1 MSTPGKK
8 PLSDSTDTDELSLR
22 ETIAAIGDVVSYR
35 PGLSVAILGL
45 SLLVGVLEGI
55 GVGFILPIV
64 TVVQQGGGSEL
75 SGPVRVFVDVYT
87 TLGLPFTLE
96 YIIVGVGCILA
107 LRYMLGVGIAW
118 LTAILGTGYRR
129 HLRLISYDRVLSAQ
143 TTYFDAHG
151 SEELLNA
158 ILTQTSYASAIITKI
173 VRGLK
178 TALVSTAYGLI
189 ALYLAPKLMALTS
202 LVLLLAM
209 AGSKYVFE
217 SGYGVGDRLAQANER
232 VQSSLQAGIQG
243 IREVKLFSLEDEL
256 QSDFR
261 TAINQQTDASIKKQR
276 DQTALANLNNFFA
289 TATVFALVYF
299 AVTSATLSL
308 PGLGVFLF
316 AMFRLAPRVS
326 SLNGLAYDINN
337 DLPHFIRTQ
346 KFIERLDRQEEQ
358 WGDKAVQDPIERI
371 EFQDVCFAYPTGD
384 GTILDDVSFS
394 VNQGEFIAL
403 VGPSGAGKSTLTSLL
418 AGLYQPD
425 SGQILA
431 DSTPIV
437 QFTAAEWRSRIAV
450 VKQNPHIFNETLR
463 YNLTVGNREASE
475 AAIAAACST
484 AQVTEFLDELPAG
497 YDTVLGDDGVRLSGG
512 QRQRVAIARALLKDA
527 DVLVLD
533 EATSELDS
541 TLEARVHGGIERL
554 DRDYAVVAI
563 AHRLSTVTGA
573 DTIHVIEA
581 GEIVESGTHDTLL
594 DRGTAYS
601 ELYRSQ
607 VDETGEPQS
616 PVSD

>member
-1 MSTPGKK
+1 MSTPAKN
-8 PLSDSTDTDELSLR
+8 PPSDATNADNISFHDTL
-22 ETIAAIGDVVSYR
+22 AAISDVVSYR
-35 PGLSVAILGL
+35 PFLSTTILGL

-64 TVVQQGGGSEL
+64 TVVQQGGATEV

-87 TLGLPFTLE
+87 ALGLPFTLE
-96 YIIVGVGCILA
+96 YIVVGVGCILA

-129 HLRLISYDRVLSAQ
+129 HLRLTSYDRVLSAR
-143 TTYFDAHG
+143 TAYFDAHG

-158 ILTQTSYASAIITKI
+158 ILTQTSYASGIITKI

-178 TALVSTAYGLI
+178 TALVSAAYALI
-189 ALYLAPKLMALTS
+189 ALYLAPRLMAITS
-202 LVLLLAM
+202 AALFLAM
-209 AGSKYVFE
+209 VGSKYAFE

-243 IREVKLFSLEDEL
+243 IREVKLFSLENEL
-256 QSDFR
+256 QSNFR
-261 TAINQQTDASIKKQR
+261 SAIDHQTRASVKKQR
-276 DQTALANLNNFFA
+276 DQTALANLNNFLA

-299 AVTSATLSL
+299 AVTSASLSI

-337 DLPHFIRTQ
+337 DLPHFIRTR
-346 KFIERLDRQEEQ
+346 KFIERLEQHEEQ
-358 WGDKAVQDPIERI
+358 WGDKEVQEPIEQV
-371 EFQDVCFAYPTGD
+371 EFQNVNFAYATGE
-384 GTILDDVSFS
+384 GAVVNDVSFS
-394 VNQGEFIAL
+394 VAKGEFVAL

-431 DSTPIV
+431 DSEPIV
-437 QFTAAEWRSRIAV
+437 QFTPAEWRSRIAM
-450 VKQNPHIFNETLR
+450 VKQDPHIFNETLR

-475 AAIAAACST
+475 AAIEAACST

-527 DVLVLD
+527 DILVLD

-541 TLEARVHGGIERL
+541 TLEARVHAGIESL
-554 DRDYAVVAI
+554 DRDYAVVVV

-573 DTIHVIEA
+573 HMIHVIEA
-581 GEIVESGTHDTLL
+581 GEIVESGTHNTLL
-594 DRGTAYS
+594 GRDTTYS
-601 ELYRSQ
+601 DLYRSQ
-607 VDETGEPQS
+607 VHETADPQ
-616 PVSD
+616 PTMTD